1 LAIAISISIG
11 DLNANPQ
18 WSRCNVKAS
27 QLRKGNVVGINGAAY
42 RVRDI
47 DTQTPSARGGNTL
60 YRVRLT
66 GIGNGQNLEQT
77 FKSNDVLEE
86 LNVERRAVTY
96 LYSDQDDYH
105 FMDAEN
111 YEQHSLAAEQ
121 LEDQRDW
128 LVENMEG
135 LSALLLDGQLVALEL
150 PAAVEMDIV
159 ETAPVIKG
167 ASATNRNK
175 PATLSNGRV
184 ALVPEYMA
192 PGDRVRINTETGKFM
207 ARVR

>member
-1 LAIAISISIG
+1 M
-11 DLNANPQ
+11 
-18 WSRCNVKAS
+18 KAS
-27 QLRKGNVVGINGAAY
+27 QLRKGNVIGINGVAY

-47 DTQTPSARGGNTL
+47 DMQTPSARGGNTIF
-60 YRVRLT
+60 RVRMT
-66 GIGNGQNLEQT
+66 SIPGGQNLEQT
-77 FKSNDVLEE
+77 YKSNDVVEE
-86 LNVERRAVTY
+86 LSLERRHITF
-96 LYSDQDDYH
+96 LYTDQETYH

-111 YEQHSLAAEQ
+111 FEQYAVHVDQ
-121 LEDQRDW
+121 LEEQKDW

-135 LSALLLDGQLVALEL
+135 LGALMLDGQVVAVEL
-150 PAAVEMDIV
+150 PAAVELEIV

-175 PATLSNGRV
+175 PATLTNGRV
-184 ALVPEYMA
+184 VQVPEYMS